1 MAGVLTVGYSTGTY
15 DGLGDYISY
24 RGIIIDYEI
33 LHMFLFLQFVHFYMR
48 GFVLSRDSVALCTPP
63 GTRYNSFH
71 FYHFSQ
77 KIPSLDHF
85 IAFEKESYDGS
96 LLRFAAFPRSRVPQ
110 SVVPLLR
117 CFVPRRK
124 IATPK

>member
-1 MAGVLTVGYSTGTY
+1 
-15 DGLGDYISY
+15 
-24 RGIIIDYEI
+24 
-33 LHMFLFLQFVHFYMR
+33 MFLFLQFVHFYMR